1 MCTVDM
7 RPKSLIDQYVYLNL
21 FVFACFTQ
29 FVKDVRLLDYTNE
42 KKNKNRMRMMFAWSQ
57 LN

>member
-1 MCTVDM
+1 MYVYSGHAS
-7 RPKSLIDQYVYLNL
+7 KSLIDQYVYLNL

-42 KKNKNRMRMMFAWSQ
+42 KKKK
-57 LN
+57 